1 MRLRTFFCCA
11 VLLALT
17 AFGQE
22 RKNVL
27 FIPVDDLRPHF
38 APYSTAAVAPHL
50 EKLGGEGAVFLRAYC
65 QQAVCAPSRASL
77 LTGLRPDTT
86 KIYDLENPVRKVL
99 PDVVTLPQHFKANGY
114 QTFKVGKVYHHPD
127 DDKANW
133 TEMLKTQDG
142 AGYKN
147 PETNNDIAARR
158 AKAVADG
165 LTGAKLRNAA
175 RGPAVECMDV
185 PDNAYLDGAIADT
198 AIEKLKEL
206 KNSKQ
211 PFFLAMGFLKPHLP
225 FCAPKKYWDLYDRS
239 KVELAAWRTKP
250 RAAPDFAVHDSG
262 ELRTYADIPKTGPIN
277 DEQSRELIHGYCAAL
292 SYMDAQLGRV
302 LAALD
307 ELGLRDNTVVILW
320 GDHGWHLGDHGI
332 WNKHTNFENAVHAP
346 LLVRAPGVTPSRIAA
361 LTEFVDIFP
370 SLCELAG
377 LPAPPGLEGISF
389 VPLLKDPNLPWKK
402 AAFSQYPR
410 GGGKMGYTLTDGRH
424 RYTEW
429 IVTQTGEVAARELYD
444 HEKDPGETVNV
455 AGDAAY
461 AETAAKLG
469 AMLKAGWKGAKP

>member
-1 MRLRTFFCCA
+1 
-11 VLLALT
+11 
-17 AFGQE
+17 
-22 RKNVL
+22 
-27 FIPVDDLRPHF
+27 
-38 APYSTAAVAPHL
+38 
-50 EKLGGEGAVFLRAYC
+50 
-65 QQAVCAPSRASL
+65 
-77 LTGLRPDTT
+77 
-86 KIYDLENPVRKVL
+86 
-99 PDVVTLPQHFKANGY
+99 
-114 QTFKVGKVYHHPD
+114 
-127 DDKANW
+127 
-133 TEMLKTQDG
+133 
-142 AGYKN
+142 
-147 PETNNDIAARR
+147 
-158 AKAVADG
+158 
-165 LTGAKLRNAA
+165 
-175 RGPAVECMDV
+175 
-185 PDNAYLDGAIADT
+185 
-198 AIEKLKEL
+198 
-206 KNSKQ
+206 
-211 PFFLAMGFLKPHLP
+211 
-225 FCAPKKYWDLYDRS
+225 
-239 KVELAAWRTKP
+239 
-250 RAAPDFAVHDSG
+250 
-262 ELRTYADIPKTGPIN
+262 
-277 DEQSRELIHGYCAAL
+277 
-292 SYMDAQLGRV
+292 
-302 LAALD
+302 
-307 ELGLRDNTVVILW
+307 LRDNTVVILW